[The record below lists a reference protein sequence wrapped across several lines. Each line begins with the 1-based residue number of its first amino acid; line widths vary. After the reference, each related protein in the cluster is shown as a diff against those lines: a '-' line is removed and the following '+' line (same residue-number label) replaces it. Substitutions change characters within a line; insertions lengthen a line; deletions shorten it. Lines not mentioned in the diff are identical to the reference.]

1 MSWKKIIK
9 PKYAGCLGIRD
20 SRAANV
26 SLLGRLI
33 WEFIRNPNKY
43 LHNEMVH
50 PMFGEV
56 LFELFFNFD
65 QVLGLLLALVNLAF
79 GSVTGWEHVPHVIQL
94 ILRKFMISTSLWLIY
109 GIMVIKI
116 YSDVIQ
122 SVKFQFLP
130 ILVEMI
136 HTIVWLGNNQGI
148 NTTS

>member
-1 MSWKKIIK
+1 MICNKSLNHSWKLVSWKKIIK

-94 ILRKFMISTSLWLIY
+94 ILRKFMISTSL
-109 GIMVIKI
+109 
-116 YSDVIQ
+116 
-122 SVKFQFLP
+122 
-130 ILVEMI
+130 
-136 HTIVWLGNNQGI
+136 
-148 NTTS
+148 